1 MAQYFLDTHIVT
13 WLLTENKQLDK
24 NLRFDIQYP
33 HGDQYLISE
42 FVIMELTHLKQL
54 GKIQYKGSSMDLFN
68 SLASIN
74 IKIEPTTQKVFE
86 SLEKLPILTIN
97 RDHHT
102 EMIDRIIIADCIAY
116 KYTMISHDQ
125 KFPYYREYGLKL
137 LEA

>member
-1 MAQYFLDTHIVT
+1 
-13 WLLTENKQLDK
+13 
-24 NLRFDIQYP
+24 
-33 HGDQYLISE
+33 
-42 FVIMELTHLKQL
+42 
-54 GKIQYKGSSMDLFN
+54 MDLFN

-97 RDHHT
+97 RDRHT